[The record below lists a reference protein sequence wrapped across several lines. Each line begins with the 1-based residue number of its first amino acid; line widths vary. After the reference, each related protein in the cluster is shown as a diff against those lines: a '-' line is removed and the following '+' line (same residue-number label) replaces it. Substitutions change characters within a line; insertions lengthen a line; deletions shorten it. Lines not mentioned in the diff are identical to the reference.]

1 MEEEAGWPNTKALG
15 TGDGAV
21 GGAELLLLFPNK
33 VSAGAEVV
41 VEEVVLG
48 VGLLAIKE
56 KAGLGAAV
64 ESALLCPKVN
74 TGLGGSAVGSSL
86 LSAGLP
92 KVKVG

>member
-1 MEEEAGWPNTKALG
+1 MS
-15 TGDGAV
+15 AV
-21 GGAELLLLFPNK
+21 
-33 VSAGAEVV
+33 VDVEVEDV
-41 VEEVVLG
+41 VFG

-74 TGLGGSAVGSSL
+74 TGLGGSAVDGSL

>member
-1 MEEEAGWPNTKALG
+1 MEEEAGWPNTNALG
-15 TGDGAV
+15 TGDGAAA
-21 GGAELLLLFPNK
+21 GAEVLLLFPNK
-33 VSAGAEVV
+33 VGAGAEVV
-41 VEEVVLG
+41 VEEVVFG

-64 ESALLCPKVN
+64 ESAVLCPKAN
-74 TGLGGSAVGSSL
+74 TGLGGSVVDGSL